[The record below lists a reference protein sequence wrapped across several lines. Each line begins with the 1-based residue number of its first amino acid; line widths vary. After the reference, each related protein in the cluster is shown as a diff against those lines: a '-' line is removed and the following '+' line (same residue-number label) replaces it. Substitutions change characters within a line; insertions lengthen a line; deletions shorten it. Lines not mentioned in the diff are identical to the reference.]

1 MKDGEIEEILQKEN
15 EEYKKLEEEHK
26 VLKQRLAEIDKI
38 KYLTPEDEIERKK
51 IQKKKLAQKDR
62 MAEIIREY
70 KKKVN
75 G

>member
-1 MKDGEIEEILQKEN
+1 MKDSEIEEILQKEN
-15 EEYKKLEEEHK
+15 EEYKKLDVEHK
-26 VLKQRLAEIDKI
+26 VFKQRLTEIDKI

-70 KKKVN
+70 RKTAK

>member
-1 MKDGEIEEILQKEN
+1 MKDNEIEEILQKEN
-15 EEYKKLEEEHK
+15 EEYKKLNVEHK
-26 VLKQRLAEIDKI
+26 VFKQRLTEIDKI

-62 MAEIIREY
+62 MAEIVREY

>member
-1 MKDGEIEEILQKEN
+1 MKDSEIEEILQKEN
-15 EEYKKLEEEHK
+15 EEYKKLNEEHK
-26 VLKQRLAEIDKI
+26 VFKQRLTEIDKI